1 MRIIVISPDKA
12 DPREEAAMEGLFA
25 SGLERY
31 HVRKPGWSAAELEA
45 WLLRLPNAWRRRLF
59 LHEHHFLAAKLGLA
73 GRHEKDREGYGEP
86 PGESRSCHDL
96 PSLRML
102 LGRHA
107 QVLLG
112 PVFPSLSKEGHRP
125 AADFPWEELKGVLSG
140 TGKRGHCRVLAIG
153 GVTAERL
160 GRCVELGF
168 DGAAALGAVWGDPHP
183 VRAYVDLRRHAEKL
197 WGARHAA

>member
-1 MRIIVISPDKA
+1 
-12 DPREEAAMEGLFA
+12 
-25 SGLERY
+25 
-31 HVRKPGWSAAELEA
+31 
-45 WLLRLPNAWRRRLF
+45 
-59 LHEHHFLAAKLGLA
+59 
-73 GRHEKDREGYGEP
+73 
-86 PGESRSCHDL
+86 
-96 PSLRML
+96 ML